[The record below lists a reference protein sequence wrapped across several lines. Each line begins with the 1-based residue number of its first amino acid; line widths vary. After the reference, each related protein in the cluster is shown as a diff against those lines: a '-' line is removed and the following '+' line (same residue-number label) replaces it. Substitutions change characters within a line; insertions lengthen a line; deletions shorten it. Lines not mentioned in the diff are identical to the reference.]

1 MTQKIIYAEAGMKRV
16 SDLIDFIRTKPD
28 EVDSVLIESD
38 KFELTVPIDD
48 RDVMCMKVISFISSE
63 YKGHSVGEA
72 ADMLHDTVW
81 WLTTLAIAFAGD
93 ETEEPNDTA

>member
-1 MTQKIIYAEAGMKRV
+1 MTQKTVQKESGMTSVRN
-16 SDLIDFIRTKPD
+16 LIDFIRNKPD
-28 EVDSVLIESD
+28 EVDSVLIESN
-38 KFELTVPIDD
+38 KFKLTVPIDD